1 MAAGCLVPLDS
12 GVVLVVVWHEELAV
26 FVFESGAGAF
36 VLDLDWWEDLSV
48 FADDVFN
55 REDACV
61 MEDGEQVFVIAHSCP
76 RF

>member
-1 MAAGCLVPLDS
+1 MVPLDS

-48 FADDVFN
+48 FADDIFN
-55 REDACV
+55 GEDACV
-61 MEDGEQVFVIAHSCP
+61 FQADEQFFVIAHSCC